1 MAKIVRKGLIGIE
14 DLNIGTGTYSRSTS
28 TGGTQTMTKI
38 SLSAIGVFAVTSVSS
53 TPYSAVITDGY
64 ILVDASGSAI
74 TVNLPTAIGNTGK
87 ALVIKK
93 IDLTANVVTLD
104 GSGSQTIDQ
113 SLTWLLTIPNE
124 AIRIISDG
132 SNWQI
137 V

>member
-1 MAKIVRKGLIGIE
+1 MAKIVRKGLIGVE

-28 TGGTQTMTKI
+28 TGGTQTLTKI
-38 SLSAIGVFAVTSVSS
+38 SLSSIGVFAVTSVSS
-53 TPYSAVITDGY
+53 TPYSAAITDGY